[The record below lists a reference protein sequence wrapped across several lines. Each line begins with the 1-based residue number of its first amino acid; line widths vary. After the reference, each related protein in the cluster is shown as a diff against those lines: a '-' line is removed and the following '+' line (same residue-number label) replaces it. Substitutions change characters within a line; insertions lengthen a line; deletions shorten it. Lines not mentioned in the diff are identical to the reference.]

1 MKEGDFVHIDYVG
14 RLSATG
20 EIFDLTDAELAKK
33 EGIYS
38 EKTRY
43 GPALVIMGA
52 HMVIPGIEKQL
63 LQMKVGEG
71 REFVVQPE
79 EAFGKRNPRL
89 VMVVSKAKFLKEN
102 INPVPG
108 MFIDIDGRQTK
119 IQAVSGG
126 RVRVDMNNPLAGKE
140 LRYSVKVVKQFEK
153 PFDKVDA
160 IVKHFMVKCET
171 ELKEDKLT
179 ITTDEPMHEFL
190 KKMVEEP
197 IKKWVK
203 EIKTVE
209 FASKEQNK
217 KAEETKK
224 TISEK

>member
-71 REFVVQPE
+71 REFVVGE
-79 EAFGKRNPRL
+79 
-89 VMVVSKAKFLKEN
+89 
-102 INPVPG
+102 
-108 MFIDIDGRQTK
+108 
-119 IQAVSGG
+119 
-126 RVRVDMNNPLAGKE
+126 
-140 LRYSVKVVKQFEK
+140 
-153 PFDKVDA
+153 
-160 IVKHFMVKCET
+160 
-171 ELKEDKLT
+171 
-179 ITTDEPMHEFL
+179 
-190 KKMVEEP
+190 
-197 IKKWVK
+197 
-203 EIKTVE
+203 
-209 FASKEQNK
+209 
-217 KAEETKK
+217 
-224 TISEK
+224 